1 MPDNFKKIIQLCF
14 IILIFV
20 NIFSFNRTGE
30 FDYKSLYLET
40 VSAVL
45 FLIWCLGLLLG
56 KVHFKNS
63 NLDLLVLIFFFIN
76 LISFLFSPYKLA
88 SAVQFYQV
96 FIYTGIYFAFL
107 SAFRDLEDI
116 QRFINFLSLSIIFV
130 SLYGILQYFGYDPLR
145 LSHKGILISTFV
157 NKNFLGGVLAINL
170 PFCFANLFLT
180 KRFFYFWGFLAV
192 IYALILTGSKGGI
205 FVGFMGIFLYF
216 LFYFVTIKDKIP
228 ILRRKGF
235 SILLIL
241 IIFIIL
247 VRSSAYTHDSL
258 MSLKERFPFWR
269 LSLRMVKEHPF
280 KGTGIGNF
288 VLFAPYYK
296 GSIFHPEQFIR
307 HSWNEFLQ
315 VWVELGFVGFL
326 IFIILSILAFF
337 SGFRFIFQ
345 CVGETTLKSLSLA
358 GLTSLFSGIL
368 LNLGEINLRIVYLG
382 IYFWINLAILSK
394 IREIKKDISI
404 FTFRFSPL
412 LKGILCSLFIFGIF
426 SLLKF
431 SLTPL
436 WMLRVQ
442 KNNKPTLD
450 IDNLEKKIK
459 DTDYNNLGNLC
470 LLKGDI
476 DKAEK
481 CYQRIL
487 AINPRSPSAN
497 YNLGYLYFLQGKIK
511 EAYERFSFC
520 LKINPCDTEAYFMIK
535 KNILY

>member
-307 HSWNEFLQ
+307 HS
-315 VWVELGFVGFL
+315 
-326 IFIILSILAFF
+326 
-337 SGFRFIFQ
+337 
-345 CVGETTLKSLSLA
+345 
-358 GLTSLFSGIL
+358 
-368 LNLGEINLRIVYLG
+368 
-382 IYFWINLAILSK
+382 
-394 IREIKKDISI
+394 
-404 FTFRFSPL
+404 
-412 LKGILCSLFIFGIF
+412 
-426 SLLKF
+426 
-431 SLTPL
+431 
-436 WMLRVQ
+436 
-442 KNNKPTLD
+442 
-450 IDNLEKKIK
+450 
-459 DTDYNNLGNLC
+459 
-470 LLKGDI
+470 
-476 DKAEK
+476 
-481 CYQRIL
+481 
-487 AINPRSPSAN
+487 
-497 YNLGYLYFLQGKIK
+497 
-511 EAYERFSFC
+511 
-520 LKINPCDTEAYFMIK
+520 
-535 KNILY
+535 

>member
-1 MPDNFKKIIQLCF
+1 
-14 IILIFV
+14 
-20 NIFSFNRTGE
+20 
-30 FDYKSLYLET
+30 
-40 VSAVL
+40 
-45 FLIWCLGLLLG
+45 
-56 KVHFKNS
+56 
-63 NLDLLVLIFFFIN
+63 
-76 LISFLFSPYKLA
+76 
-88 SAVQFYQV
+88 
-96 FIYTGIYFAFL
+96 
-107 SAFRDLEDI
+107 
-116 QRFINFLSLSIIFV
+116 
-130 SLYGILQYFGYDPLR
+130 
-145 LSHKGILISTFV
+145 
-157 NKNFLGGVLAINL
+157 
-170 PFCFANLFLT
+170 
-180 KRFFYFWGFLAV
+180 
-192 IYALILTGSKGGI
+192 
-205 FVGFMGIFLYF
+205 
-216 LFYFVTIKDKIP
+216 
-228 ILRRKGF
+228 
-235 SILLIL
+235 
-241 IIFIIL
+241 
-247 VRSSAYTHDSL
+247 
-258 MSLKERFPFWR
+258 
-269 LSLRMVKEHPF
+269 
-280 KGTGIGNF
+280 
-288 VLFAPYYK
+288 
-296 GSIFHPEQFIR
+296 R